1 MWWQGHGGNWGGW
14 QALAWVC
21 WMLVLWGGLGA
32 LAVFLVRRWRRW
44 RRWRPAPGT
53 SPEDILAER
62 YARGE
67 ISTEEYHERLEVLR
81 QQRG

>member
-1 MWWQGHGGNWGGW
+1 MWWHGHAGNWGGW
-14 QALAWVC
+14 WAFAWVC
-21 WMLVLWGGLGA
+21 WMLVVWGGLAA

-44 RRWRPAPGT
+44 RPPSG

-67 ISTEEYHERLEVLR
+67 ISTEEYQQRLSVLR
-81 QQRG
+81 NLKE

>member
-1 MWWQGHGGNWGGW
+1 MWNGHAGNWGGW
-14 QALAWVC
+14 WALAWVC
-21 WMLVLWGGLGA
+21 WMLVIWGGLAA

-44 RRWRPAPGT
+44 RPPSG

-67 ISTEEYHERLEVLR
+67 IGTEEYQQRLSVLR
-81 QQRG
+81 NRKQ

>member
-1 MWWQGHGGNWGGW
+1 MWWHGHSGNWGGW
-14 QALAWVC
+14 WALAWVC

-32 LAVFLVRRWRRW
+32 LAVFLVRRW

>member
-1 MWWQGHGGNWGGW
+1 MWWHGHAGNWGGW
-14 QALAWVC
+14 WALAWVC
-21 WMLVLWGGLGA
+21 WMLILWGGLAA

-44 RRWRPAPGT
+44 RPPPGS

-67 ISTEEYHERLEVLR
+67 ISTQEYHERLEVLR
-81 QQRG
+81 QRHG